1 MSDVSKSLQEHRKSA
16 YKFTG
21 DLFDTL
27 GLDVKKEEPVK
38 DSEDEVIDELSMD
51 IPETNEGTVSE
62 VVPDTEPVSDDTE
75 NTVSEEIVS
84 TEDSQEDTS
93 SPFDDVEGES
103 TVIEVSSVEELV
115 SPGDV
120 ETRVSETVS
129 QESVTPV
136 ESTTEPLSSQERQLQ
151 EAILARTQAIAVD
164 DVEMKT
170 EGTAKTVIDGL
181 LLDAV
186 YQRLQIDV
194 KLDARNR
201 MIRDVGAQYV
211 MAYILAE
218 WLGWDLQSLPEKLGW
233 NESTISTQWAPL
245 IKNLKEKQVVT
256 ANPIIDYIRSLETK
270 MSHMDH
276 EIRRIS
282 ETNELALIG
291 YAHDVGSRDS
301 VARTPKERMDTGL
314 KRLDNYRRAYYR
326 KSTRHWK

>member
-1 MSDVSKSLQEHRKSA
+1 M
-16 YKFTG
+16 
-21 DLFDTL
+21 
-27 GLDVKKEEPVK
+27 DVKKEEPVE
-38 DSEDEVIDELSMD
+38 DSVSESVDELSMD
-51 IPETNEGTVSE
+51 IPESNEVVTEGVSE
-62 VVPDTEPVSDDTE
+62 TEQEESVDTEDVEES
-75 NTVSEEIVS
+75 VSEI
-84 TEDSQEDTS
+84 TDEDTS
-93 SPFDDVEGES
+93 SPFDDVEPES

-115 SPGDV
+115 SPGGVTSKVSEDDVSEELSEV
-120 ETRVSETVS
+120 ET
-129 QESVTPV
+129 
-136 ESTTEPLSSQERQLQ
+136 TEDPLNAKEKQLQ
-151 EAILARTQAIAVD
+151 EAILARTQAIDVS
-164 DVEMKT
+164 DVEVKT
-170 EGTAKTVIDGL
+170 EGVSKIAIDGL
-181 LLDAV
+181 LLDAI

-218 WLGWDLQSLPEKLGW
+218 WLGWDLQSLPEKLEW

-270 MSHMDH
+270 MSRMDH

-282 ETNELALIG
+282 EINDLALIG

-314 KRLDNYRRAYYR
+314 NRLESYRRAYYR
-326 KSTRHWK
+326 NGNKRLK

>member
-1 MSDVSKSLQEHRKSA
+1 M
-16 YKFTG
+16 
-21 DLFDTL
+21 
-27 GLDVKKEEPVK
+27 DVKKEEPVE
-38 DSEDEVIDELSMD
+38 DSVSESVDELSMD
-51 IPETNEGTVSE
+51 IPESNEVVTEEVSDTEQEERVETEDTQEVVSE
-62 VVPDTEPVSDDTE
+62 V
-75 NTVSEEIVS
+75 SE
-84 TEDSQEDTS
+84 EDTS
-93 SPFDDVEGES
+93 SPFDDVEPEP
-103 TVIEVSSVEELV
+103 VVMEVSSVEELV
-115 SPGDV
+115 SPGGITLKVSKDHVSEEPSEV
-120 ETRVSETVS
+120 ET
-129 QESVTPV
+129 
-136 ESTTEPLSSQERQLQ
+136 TEDPLNAKEKQLQ

-164 DVEMKT
+164 DVETKT

-201 MIRDVGAQYV
+201 MVRDVGAQYV

-245 IKNLKEKQVVT
+245 IQNLKEKQVVT

-270 MSHMDH
+270 MSRMDH

-291 YAHDVGSRDS
+291 YAHDVGSHDS

-314 KRLDNYRRAYYR
+314 RRLESYRRVYYR
-326 KSTRHWK
+326 NGNKRSR